1 MADYI
6 KIERV
11 RNLESAIQDC
21 LERQSGI
28 TSQEDDYQEPAND
41 FEAGKK
47 YAQKAVKE
55 AKSREP
61 LTKEQRKANRVKIA
75 RRISWVFIIFVV
87 LALIAMSIL
96 SAVQTKQ
103 LEAANKLTDTRL
115 VEYEAQAQRVKNL
128 GLLFTIHDDESYQL
142 AKSSIEMTDELKA
155 RYFISD
161 KYRNTTSEITLSWQD
176 ILYEITDNDSV
187 NYLLYFTTTQDG
199 KTTQYVVQAE
209 YADTTLI
216 EIYILNGTVNV

>member
-55 AKSREP
+55 AESKEP

-161 KYRNTTSEITLSWQD
+161 KYRNTASEITLSWQD
-176 ILYEITDNDSV
+176 ILY
-187 NYLLYFTTTQDG
+187 
-199 KTTQYVVQAE
+199 
-209 YADTTLI
+209 
-216 EIYILNGTVNV
+216 